1 MQKIHWFRLLAA
13 WFAAIALVSILAACE
28 GQAACTGL
36 PAPPPVG
43 LLSAN
48 GNVYLNTT
56 NGAYALQANSG
67 AQLWHE
73 TSGSAQGATGDMVYV
88 SVDKTLQARHASNHA
103 LVWQHTL
110 ETANA
115 RVAPEVVAGTVYVLD
130 GASVLAFSAGDGSQL
145 WRQESDQ
152 PLFELLQVS
161 NGMVFIVDRKVSV
174 RALRASDGSQLW
186 ETPIDSIAASSL
198 AVDGDLLY
206 VGSRTVIE
214 SLQASTGQMRWQKS
228 AERGFEGAWVA
239 RNGTFYL
246 GTDAALQAF
255 RGQDGTQL
263 WQVAINA
270 PGISTLTATDDTVY
284 FVVGHVLTAV
294 QASSGQSIWQ
304 HPISRLDGGYR
315 HVLVVSEAA
324 VYVGVGGLI
333 RQGAGCDSHYSNG
346 FAVEAVRPSD
356 GSLLWS
362 VQV

>member
-1 MQKIHWFRLLAA
+1 MKRFQRFRLLGAL
-13 WFAAIALVSILAACE
+13 FAAIALASILAACE
-28 GQAACTGL
+28 GQACTGL
-36 PAPPPVG
+36 PAPPPVA
-43 LLSAN
+43 LLEGN

-56 NGAYALQANSG
+56 NGAYALQSSDG
-67 AQLWHE
+67 AQRWHE
-73 TSGSAQGATGDMVYV
+73 PSGSAQSTTENMVYLFG
-88 SVDKTLQARHASNHA
+88 DKTLQARRAIDHA
-103 LVWQHTL
+103 LAWQHTL
-110 ETANA
+110 ETAHA
-115 RVAPEVVAGTVYVLD
+115 RVAPEVGAGMVYVLD
-130 GASVLAFSAGDGSQL
+130 GTSVLALGASDGAQL
-145 WRQESDQ
+145 WRHDMGQA
-152 PLFELLQVS
+152 LFDLLQVS
-161 NGMVFIVDRKVSV
+161 NGMVFLITRKVSV

-186 ETPIDSIAASSL
+186 ETPIDNINASSL

-206 VGSRTVIE
+206 VGSRTLIE
-214 SLQASTGQMRWQKS
+214 SLQASTGQMRWQKN
-228 AERGFEGAWVA
+228 AERGFEGAWAA

-246 GTDAALQAF
+246 GTDTALQAL

-270 PGISTLTATDDTVY
+270 PGISTVTATDDTVY
-284 FVVGHVLTAV
+284 FVVGHILTAV

-315 HVLVVSEAA
+315 HVLVVSEVA

-346 FAVEAVRPSD
+346 FAVEAVRPGD